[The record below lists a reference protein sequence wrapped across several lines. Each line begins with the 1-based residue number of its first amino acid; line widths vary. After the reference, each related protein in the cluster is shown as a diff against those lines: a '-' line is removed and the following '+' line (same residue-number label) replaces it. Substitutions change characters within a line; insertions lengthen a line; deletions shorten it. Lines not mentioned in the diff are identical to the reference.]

1 MNKFFKVLSVGAL
14 ALTLAA
20 CNSSATPT
28 KDTTKKSTLTLEQVY
43 DKAVD
48 RQADVKSASAK
59 MEMTQETKMGSGE
72 NAMEFTSDSKMEMDI
87 VTEPLAMHVTVTT
100 TAPDMLSEGDQNT
113 EASVEMYMKQDLG
126 IFVKDE
132 TSSDDKW
139 LKLPSTDIDA
149 IIKETASPANAKEQL
164 DQLKKFIG
172 DFKFEQTD
180 DAYVLTLDAK
190 GDKFKELIDSEIQKS
205 MQELNLQ
212 ENPLDNLTIDKMNYV
227 IYIDKETFD
236 TNKIDVIMDMK
247 IKVEDEELSTKTKT
261 VITYTEFNHLKTI
274 DIPQSIIDNASDVA
288 Q

>member
-20 CNSSATPT
+20 CSSSATPT
-28 KDTTKKSTLTLEQVY
+28 KDTTKTSKLTLEQVY

-72 NAMEFTSDSKMEMDI
+72 NAMEFTSSTKMEMDV
-87 VTEPLAMHVTVTT
+87 VTDPLAMHVSVTT
-100 TAPDMLSEGDQNT
+100 TAPDTLSESDKNT
-113 EASVEMYMKQDLG
+113 DASVEMYMKQDLG

-132 TSSDDKW
+132 TSSDNQW
-139 LKLPSTDIDA
+139 LKLPSTDIDT

-227 IYIDKETFD
+227 LYIDKETFD
-236 TNKIDVIMDMK
+236 TNKIDVKMDLK

-274 DIPQSIIDNASDVA
+274 DIPQSIIDNATDIA